1 MNDYK
6 KPLPVASKWSQP
18 FWDGAKQHKL
28 LLKKCKKCGNI
39 DHPPYVLCTSC
50 WSDQAEWIQASG
62 KGKIYAFSTV
72 LLGAPAEFIADLPYI
87 NAMID
92 LAEGPRML
100 MNAVKGI
107 KEEQL
112 KIGMDVKIVFED
124 VTDKI
129 SLPRFTI

>member
-1 MNDYK
+1 
-6 KPLPVASKWSQP
+6 
-18 FWDGAKQHKL
+18 
-28 LLKKCKKCGNI
+28 
-39 DHPPYVLCTSC
+39 
-50 WSDQAEWIQASG
+50 
-62 KGKIYAFSTV
+62 
-72 LLGAPAEFIADLPYI
+72 LLGAPAEFIGDLPYI

-100 MNAVKGI
+100 MTAVKGI

-129 SLPRFTI
+129 SLARFTI